1 MSIDLNDRA
10 HQLLLSSLYRRA
22 VEAASS
28 LEWSQAVNLF
38 GQILKIDPD
47 YGDVRRRLAHAE
59 VQARLA
65 ALYVAALD
73 ALQAERWQDA
83 VDALREIV
91 SADADYRDA
100 PELLT
105 QAGMALAEFK
115 AREHLARLYRD
126 GAAHYE
132 DKRWQ
137 EAQACLGQVIEA
149 DPDYQDAATLWAQAR
164 RRARWSRSIL
174 GRASRTLAGWPR
186 GPSETSS
193 STTEHEPE
201 PRKEHERDHPTQA

>member
-1 MSIDLNDRA
+1 MGIELSDRA

-28 LEWSQAVNLF
+28 REWSQAANLF
-38 GQILKIDPD
+38 GQILKLDPD
-47 YGDVRRRLAHAE
+47 YEDVRHRLGHAE

-65 ALYVAALD
+65 ALFDAALG
-73 ALQAERWQDA
+73 ALQHKRWQDA

-91 SADADYRDA
+91 SVDANYRDA

-115 AREHLARLYRD
+115 AREHLARLYQD
-126 GAAHYE
+126 GIAHYE
-132 DKRWQ
+132 NERWQ

-149 DPDYQDAATLWAQAR
+149 DPGYQDAATLWVQAR

-174 GRASRTLAGWPR
+174 GRASRSLAGWPR
-186 GPSETSS
+186 GQSETSS
-193 STTEHEPE
+193 SKTEHEPE
-201 PRKEHERDHPTQA
+201 SRKEHERDHPTQA